1 LHIAL
6 KLTVKERS
14 DQVARWV
21 DLAEREANDGATPG
35 RHVRFHDR
43 GHLFYS
49 ARGRCDARIYRS
61 LQFWTVPAG
70 DPHPSGSRRSH
81 HRSRHRDVRGN

>member
-14 DQVARWV
+14 DQMARWV
-21 DLAEREANDGATPG
+21 DLVEREANDGSTPG

-49 ARGRCDARIYRS
+49 ARG
-61 LQFWTVPAG
+61 PAMLG
-70 DPHPSGSRRSH
+70 YIAITILDCPGWKSASQR
-81 HRSRHRDVRGN
+81 

>member
-1 LHIAL
+1 MAL

-14 DQVARWV
+14 DQMARRV
-21 DLAEREANDGATPG
+21 DLAEREANDGSTPG
-35 RHVRFHDR
+35 RHVRFHNR

-49 ARGRCDARIYRS
+49 ARGRYDARMYRS

-70 DPHPSGSRRSH
+70 TQHPSGSRRSH
-81 HRSRHRDVRGN
+81 YRDVNGN